1 MNQQTLLIICI
12 FGGLLF
18 IFSFILF
25 LLIRKMLQMMTK
37 IDHLNYSIHMLK
49 EESNENSL
57 DITEGVETLQTSVTK
72 ALDYVMKTANEEI
85 YPMPQVANMISET
98 IAEQIHLHTVMN
110 QNRNIIPK
118 QDFEKIVIAVC
129 KTYPN
134 VSKEYIAMKS
144 MAMVE
149 SLRDGK

>member
-12 FGGLLF
+12 FGCLLF
-18 IFSFILF
+18 VFSFTLF
-25 LLIRKMLQMMTK
+25 FLIRKMLQMMTK
-37 IDHLNYSIHMLK
+37 IEHLNYNVHMLK
-49 EESNENSL
+49 EELKENSL

-72 ALDYVMKTANEEI
+72 ALDYVMKTSNEEV

-134 VSKEYIAMKS
+134 VSKEYIAMKA